1 MSPFWSKPT
10 VSIRSEVLPFVALA
24 LVAGAVLL
32 LALRLA
38 GAPGR
43 AALAAAAGTA
53 LVLTVFLA
61 FFFRDPERHSPADPG
76 AVLAGADGVVMGV
89 DELESTPLLTG
100 PVYRVRVFLSV
111 FDVHVNRAPL
121 PGVVAECRPI
131 AGGSVAA
138 FRDDAGERN
147 ARNSLV
153 IDAPAFRYAVVQ
165 ITGALARRAVV
176 WIAPGDRLAAGQR
189 FGMMKFGSR
198 LDTYLPREA
207 VEPCAQPGQRVRAG
221 ETVIARIR
229 TGDAHER

>member
-1 MSPFWSKPT
+1 MAPFWSKRT
-10 VSIRSEVLPFVALA
+10 VTIRSEVLPFLALA
-24 LVAGAVLL
+24 LVAGAALFLV
-32 LALRLA
+32 LRLA

-43 AALAAAAGTA
+43 AALTAAAAVT
-53 LVLTVFLA
+53 LVLAAFLA
-61 FFFRDPERHSPADPG
+61 FFFRDPERRPPADPA

-89 DELESTPLLTG
+89 DELDATPLLDG

-153 IDAPAFRYAVVQ
+153 IAAAPFRYAVVQ

-176 WIAPGDRLAAGQR
+176 WVAPGDRLAAGQR

-198 LDTYLPREA
+198 LDTYLPRGA
-207 VEPCAQPGQRVRAG
+207 VTLSVQPGQRVRAG
-221 ETVIARIR
+221 ETVIARVNPE
-229 TGDAHER
+229 DARDR